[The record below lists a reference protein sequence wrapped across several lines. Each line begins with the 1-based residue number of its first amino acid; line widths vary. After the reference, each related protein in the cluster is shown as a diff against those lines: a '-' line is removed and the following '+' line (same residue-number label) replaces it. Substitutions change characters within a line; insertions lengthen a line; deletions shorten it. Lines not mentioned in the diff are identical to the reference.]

1 MTDADPT
8 LTADDVA
15 WLDRTSMGRSAKTSR
30 LAGSILA
37 VVGVVV
43 AVAWLWTTVRQ
54 QQDLSDAFIGGSA
67 EPGASFAER
76 IDVAVSQLGL
86 LVTSGILV
94 GVGLLLR
101 LLADHVA
108 FAAGVSPLGLEAGDP
123 SPLADASDDG
133 DDDDDDDRS
142 AEDDESSDEPAEDD

>member
-15 WLDRTSMGRSAKTSR
+15 WLDRTSMGRSAQTSR
-30 LAGSILA
+30 LAGSILV

-54 QQDLSDAFIGGSA
+54 QQDLSDAFIGGST

-94 GVGLLLR
+94 GVGFLLR

-108 FAAGVSPLGLEAGDP
+108 LAAGVSPLGLTAGDP
-123 SPLADASDDG
+123 LPLADESSDDDA
-133 DDDDDDDRS
+133 DDDES
-142 AEDDESSDEPAEDD
+142 AEADESSDEPTEDD